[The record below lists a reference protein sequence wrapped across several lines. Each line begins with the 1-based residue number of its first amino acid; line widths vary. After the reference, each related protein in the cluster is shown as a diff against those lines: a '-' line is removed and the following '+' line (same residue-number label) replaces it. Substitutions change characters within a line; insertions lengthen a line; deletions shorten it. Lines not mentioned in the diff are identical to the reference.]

1 MPSFFKNGPCW
12 PETIYFFRERRA
24 IELENEFQPWAAFS
38 RTLSQVFTKWTS
50 QPANNIYSMLR
61 RFVVVFLDVLN
72 RVYPPTHPLPK
83 EKNVRIET
91 YYLCNL
97 HSFFFFFLPTGHQEN
112 NNFYAININIGPGDS
127 EWFATPTEYWG
138 VLHSL
143 CEK

>member
-1 MPSFFKNGPCW
+1 MPSFFKNAPCW
-12 PETIYFFRERRA
+12 PETIFFFCERRA
-24 IELENEFQPWAAFS
+24 IELENEFQPRTAFS
-38 RTLSQVFTKWTS
+38 RTWSQVFSKWTS
-50 QPANNIYSMLR
+50 QPANNIYNMLR

-72 RVYPPTHPLPK
+72 RVHPPSHPLPN
-83 EKNVRIET
+83 EKMYVLKHIIYAT
-91 YYLCNL
+91 CIL
-97 HSFFFFFLPTGHQEN
+97 FFLPTGHQEN

>member
-12 PETIYFFRERRA
+12 PETKFFSA
-24 IELENEFQPWAAFS
+24 GVVLLSSKTNFSLGQHFQELGHRFLVNGPPS
-38 RTLSQVFTKWTS
+38 RQITY
-50 QPANNIYSMLR
+50 NSMLR

-72 RVYPPTHPLPK
+72 RVYPPSHPLPK

-97 HSFFFFFLPTGHQEN
+97 HSFFFFLPTGHQEN

>member
-1 MPSFFKNGPCW
+1 
-12 PETIYFFRERRA
+12 
-24 IELENEFQPWAAFS
+24 
-38 RTLSQVFTKWTS
+38 
-50 QPANNIYSMLR
+50 MLR

-72 RVYPPTHPLPK
+72 RVYPPSHPLPN
-83 EKNVRIET
+83 EKNYVLKHIIYAT
-91 YYLCNL
+91 CIL
-97 HSFFFFFLPTGHQEN
+97 FFFFLPTGHQEN